1 MGFLQNVINSFKG
14 RTYFISGS
22 WSKSRSN
29 SGNISDNA
37 ICNAIIDCN
46 ATHVAKGQIVH
57 VLKDKDGRIQKI
69 NRSSEYTRLFDKPN
83 PMMSRQ
89 DFIYA
94 LTWNL
99 QIANTAF
106 AWVKWDAG
114 MHPVEIWPLVYLRFE
129 VRDLV
134 GGGHAV
140 QFYDTEGQQ
149 YTVLVEDL
157 IILRRKYDGK
167 GYASPGNDQVQQ
179 SMEMVD
185 SIDEGLKQAVEI
197 SNKIHGII
205 RQKNSMLAT
214 KSAEQTQTDFMN
226 RMKSAA
232 TNGGVVSIDS
242 TEEYTPLSVTA
253 WSANAAQQKQI
264 NDRIYT
270 FWRTPEEVVRNIAT
284 EQVMQNYYDSIVE
297 PLWEEMSEAF
307 TNALFTSR
315 EQGFG
320 NQIIVYSS
328 AATGA
333 SWQTKLSIITNT
345 KDIGLLS
352 TNEQREL
359 IGYSPTEDGDDRYVS
374 LNYVKSTELSKY
386 QGTNDQ
392 NKEQTSEG
400 DDENDKGTEQDS

>member
-1 MGFLQNVINSFKG
+1 MGFLQNVINGFKG

-359 IGYSPTEDGDDRYVS
+359 IGYSPTENGDDRYVS

-386 QGTNDQ
+386 QGTTE
-392 NKEQTSEG
+392 KEG
-400 DDENDKGTEQDS
+400 DNEDAKGS